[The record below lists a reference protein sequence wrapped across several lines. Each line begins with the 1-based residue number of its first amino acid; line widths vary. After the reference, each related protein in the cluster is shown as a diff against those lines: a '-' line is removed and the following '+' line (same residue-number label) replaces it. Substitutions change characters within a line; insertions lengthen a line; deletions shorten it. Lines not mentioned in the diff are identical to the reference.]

1 MRLNIKTLI
10 TVSIILLLVSSYSI
24 YHEYLETSRILR
36 LTTAISFFILF
47 LINKGYRYYKLL
59 FAFLC
64 FIVSD
69 VFMLF
74 YENIVLNK
82 LTSLVTV
89 IGYITLISY
98 IIKKV
103 QIKNLNKYV
112 ISFFVALI
120 LFNIYKLYD
129 IIHTIKYVLLDHV
142 QEMLLYMYGAS
153 LITMCALSV
162 NHNFKENTKRSMYF
176 MLATF
181 SLALSDLCAFTG
193 YYHKIYSVYYAD
205 RAFYILALYFI
216 VRHTHQLSQ
225 KEDEPIF
232 FEE

>member
-1 MRLNIKTLI
+1 MN
-10 TVSIILLLVSSYSI
+10 
-24 YHEYLETSRILR
+24 ILR

-47 LINKGYRYYKLL
+47 LLNKGYKLL

-64 FIVSD
+64 FIISD

-89 IGYITLISY
+89 IGYVTLISY
-98 IIKKV
+98 RIKKV
-103 QIKNLNKYV
+103 QVKNLNKYI

-120 LFNIYKLYD
+120 LFNAYKLYD

-176 MLATF
+176 MLTTF
-181 SLALSDLCAFTG
+181 SLTLSDLCAFTG

-205 RAFYILALYFI
+205 RAFYILSLYFI
-216 VRHTHQLSQ
+216 VRHTYQLSQ
-225 KEDEPIF
+225 KEDKPLF

>member
-1 MRLNIKTLI
+1 MNIKTLI
-10 TVSIILLLVSSYSI
+10 TVSITLLLVSSYSI
-24 YHEYLETSRILR
+24 YHEYLETTRILR

-47 LINKGYRYYKLL
+47 LLNKGYKLL

-64 FIVSD
+64 FIISD

-89 IGYITLISY
+89 IGYVTLISY
-98 IIKKV
+98 RIKKV
-103 QIKNLNKYV
+103 QVKNLNKYI

-120 LFNIYKLYD
+120 LFNAYKLYD

-142 QEMLLYMYGAS
+142 QEMLLYTYGAS

-176 MLATF
+176 MLTTF
-181 SLALSDLCAFTG
+181 SLTLSDLCAFTD

-205 RAFYILALYFI
+205 RAFYILSLYFI
-216 VRHTHQLSQ
+216 VRHTYQLSQ
-225 KEDEPIF
+225 KEDKPLF